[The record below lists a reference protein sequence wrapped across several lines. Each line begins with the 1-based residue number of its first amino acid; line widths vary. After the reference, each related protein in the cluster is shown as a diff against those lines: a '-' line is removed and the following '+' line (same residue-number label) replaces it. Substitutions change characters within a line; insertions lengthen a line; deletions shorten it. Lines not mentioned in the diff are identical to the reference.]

1 METATVQ
8 AWLKDIGAELVASE
22 RRSRDYLQAF
32 LKNEI
37 VKWAAA
43 IKAANLAVD

>member
-1 METATVQ
+1 MQ
-8 AWLKDIGAELVASE
+8 AWLKDIGAELVAPE
-22 RRSRDYLQAF
+22 RRSRDYPQAF